1 MDLLFAVVLTLA
13 VVYDLRER
21 RIPNA
26 LTVGG
31 LFAAL
36 VLRLVIDPVSAVGG
50 LQGAGLGLV
59 VALPL
64 FALGAFG
71 AGDGKLV
78 IAMGAFLGWEGLP
91 AALLVTGV
99 VGGFLSLVYA
109 VRRGVLIPVLYQAR
123 DLALYC
129 FTLGRAGERRTLSG
143 PSGTTVPYGVAIAVG
158 AAVVWMTGA
167 PLP

>member
-1 MDLLFAVVLTLA
+1 MDLVFAFVLTLA

-26 LTVGG
+26 LTLGG

-36 VLRLVIDPVSAVGG
+36 VMRLVMDPATAVSG

-78 IAMGAFLGWEGLP
+78 IAMGAFLGLEGLP
-91 AALLVTGV
+91 LALLVMGAA
-99 VGGFLSLVYA
+99 GGFLSLAYA
-109 VRRGVLIPVLYQAR
+109 VRRGIVLPALYQAR
-123 DLALYC
+123 DLTLYWV
-129 FTLGRAGERRTLSG
+129 TLGRAGERRTLTS
-143 PSGTTVPYGVAIAVG
+143 SSTATVPYGVAIALG
-158 AAVVWMTGA
+158 ATFVWVTGVT
-167 PLP
+167 LP